1 MTLTQFSLAVLAV
14 FVVIIVAGA
23 FIEAEIDYRKKQIKR
38 VRDLKIENAQLKAQL
53 HRARWEH
60 DWFVDEAKTNEA
72 VKDLLLR
79 QKWANATK

>member
-1 MTLTQFSLAVLAV
+1 MTLTQFSLVTLAV
-14 FVVIIVAGA
+14 FVVILIAGV
-23 FIEAEIDYRKKQIKR
+23 FIEAEVEYRQKQIKR
-38 VRDLKIENAQLKAQL
+38 VRELKIENAQLKAQL